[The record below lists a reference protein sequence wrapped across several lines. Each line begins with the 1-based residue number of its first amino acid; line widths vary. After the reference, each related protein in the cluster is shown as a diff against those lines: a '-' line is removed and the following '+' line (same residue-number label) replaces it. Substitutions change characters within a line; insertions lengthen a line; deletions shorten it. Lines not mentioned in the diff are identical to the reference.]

1 MIFSASMASKCMKI
15 QIKIHAMIKSR
26 KCMEKA
32 REMYGKSVQN
42 QKPKA
47 SQRAQGVQN
56 EPRGVP
62 EASRRRPKVSKK
74 RQGGAKVDL
83 VVFYNSKWEPKG
95 IPKRPRASKTSP
107 EASQRR
113 PEGAQECQRSVQ
125 KAQRSI

>member
-1 MIFSASMASKCMKI
+1 MASKCMKI

-32 REMYGKSVQN
+32 WEMYGKSVQN

-62 EASRRRPKVSKK
+62 EASRRRPRVSKK
-74 RQGGAKVDL
+74 LPEGAKVDL
-83 VVFYNSKWEPKG
+83 VVFYSSKWEPKG
-95 IPKRPRASKTSP
+95 ILEAARASKICP
-107 EASQRR
+107 EASQKR
-113 PEGAQECQRSVQ
+113 PKG
-125 KAQRSI
+125 I